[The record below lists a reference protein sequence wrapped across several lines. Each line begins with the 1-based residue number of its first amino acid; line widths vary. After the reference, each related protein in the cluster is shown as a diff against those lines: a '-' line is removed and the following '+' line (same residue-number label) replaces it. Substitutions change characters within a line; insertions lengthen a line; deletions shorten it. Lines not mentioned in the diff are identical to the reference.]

1 MFSITPMMMPP
12 TTAPGMLPKPP
23 STAAGNAFSASAR
36 PTLEWMKV
44 IGASSTPAQAATA
57 ALIPQ
62 VSATTVF
69 TGMPM

>member
-1 MFSITPMMMPP
+1 MTPMIRPP
-12 TTAPGMLPKPP
+12 TRAPGIDPKPP
-23 STAAGNAFSASAR
+23 STAAGKAFSPSTR

-57 ALIPQ
+57 ALIAQ
-62 VSATTVF
+62 IRETTRL